1 MRFCNLGKQLLARSK
16 NKFLQITQ
24 KVSIVFCSM
33 LLLLSYGSFAQEQPD
48 SKGRDFWLMFNS
60 NLSGNGENVD
70 LFIASDIATS
80 GSVEIPGLGFTA
92 LFNVTPGLVTTVDL
106 PLNARAVGGDT
117 ISNLGIHVMSEKEVT
132 VYGLNQRD
140 STTDAF
146 LGLPTDILGTE
157 YINLGF
163 ANTNVVNATQFG
175 VVATQDTT
183 TVTITPSVTTGSR
196 LIGVPYDIVLNQGQ
210 TYQLR
215 NTNAAPADLS
225 GTIIESDKPIGVFG
239 GHQCANIPTGNTVAC
254 DHIVEML
261 PPVSTW
267 GTSFV
272 TFPLA
277 TRLNGDTFRIMAAQ
291 DATSVSING
300 VVVATLDR
308 AKIFQ
313 TLLTEPSVITTD
325 KPVLVAQ
332 YSNGTSFDSVTSDP
346 FEVIVPPFEQ
356 FLASYTISTP
366 ATGFR
371 FNFVNVVVP
380 NAAVGTVSLDGVLIP
395 AADYSAIAGSGFS
408 GVAVSVELGSHSLSG
423 PIPFGLTSYGFDDA
437 DSYGYVGGLALAEI
451 SNLTNLTISPLTA
464 VNQINTEHCVVATT
478 LDQNAIPLLGI
489 RVDFAVSGVTT
500 TSGFVFTDA
509 SGESEFCYTGTTVG
523 VDSIVASVGNLSASA
538 SKEWI
543 DETPPALRCDANLDG
558 QVDSLDIRLIG
569 SYRNAPVTP
578 GIAALDI
585 DNNGF
590 VNANDA
596 RKCVLECTNARCAI

>member
-1 MRFCNLGKQLLARSK
+1 MRCYNLGKLFLARSK
-16 NKFLQITQ
+16 NKFFQITQ
-24 KVSIVFCSM
+24 NIAIVFCAVLLM
-33 LLLLSYGSFAQEQPD
+33 LSHVTYAQEQPD

-60 NLSGNGENVD
+60 NFDSSGNID
-70 LFIASDIATS
+70 LFITGDIATS
-80 GSVEIPGLGFTA
+80 GSVEIPGLGFSA
-92 LFNVTPGLVTTVDL
+92 LFTVTPGVVTTVDL
-106 PLNARAVGGDT
+106 PISVMVNGLDT
-117 ISNLGIHVMSEKEVT
+117 ISNLGIHVMATEEVT

-140 STTDAF
+140 SSTDAY
-146 LGLPTDILGTE
+146 LGLPSDILGTE

-163 ANTNVVNATQFG
+163 ANTNVLNATQLG

-196 LIGVPYDIVLNQGQ
+196 AIGVPYNIVLNQGQ

-225 GTIIESDKPIGVFG
+225 GTIIVSDKPIGVFG
-239 GHQCANIPTGNTVAC
+239 GHQCANIPNGNTVAC

-277 TRLNGDTFRIMAAQ
+277 TRLNGDTFRVMAAQ

-300 VVVATLDR
+300 VVVATVAR
-308 AKIFQ
+308 GAIYQ
-313 TLLTEPSVITTD
+313 TLLTDPSVITSD

-332 YSNGTSFDSVTSDP
+332 YSNGTSFDNVTSDP

-356 FLASYTISTP
+356 FLAAYTVSTP
-366 ATGFR
+366 ATDFSINYVG
-371 FNFVNVVVP
+371 VVVP
-380 NAAVGTVSLDGVLIP
+380 NAAVGTVALDGILIP
-395 AADYSAIAGSGFS
+395 SGDYTAIPGSGFS
-408 GVAVSVELGSHSLSG
+408 GVAVSVTLGSHSLSG

-437 DSYGYVGGLALAEI
+437 DSYGYIGGLALAEI
-451 SNLTNLTISPLTA
+451 SNLTNLSISPLTA
-464 VNQINTEHCVVATT
+464 VNPINTEHCVVATT
-478 LDQNAIPLLGI
+478 LDQNSLPLQGI

-500 TSGFVFTDA
+500 TSGFVFTDV
-509 SGESEFCYTGTTVG
+509 SGESEFCYTGTVVG
-523 VDSIVASVGNLSASA
+523 ADSIVASVGNLSATA
-538 SKEWI
+538 NKQWV
-543 DETPPALRCDANLDG
+543 DNTPQPLMCDANLDS
-558 QVDSLDIRLIG
+558 QVDSLDIQLIG
-569 SYRNAPVTP
+569 TYRNVPVTP

-585 DNNGF
+585 DGNGF

-596 RKCVLECTNARCAI
+596 RKCVLVCTNARCAI